1 MHINFTPLAHPAM
14 SRRARR
20 SLRAMLT
27 PVESQIRQ
35 LRWILYRAAE
45 TEFGAAHDIGS
56 ILHLEDPRE
65 AFRQLVGIHDYE
77 FYRPY
82 IMRMIEGEKDV
93 LWPGICN
100 DYAQSSGTSGGRSK
114 YIPITRESLYLNHY
128 AGAADS
134 VALYLN
140 AYPDSRMFA
149 GKGMILGGSF
159 ATGLKPS
166 RPGVNIG
173 DLSATLINK
182 INPIANLFRV
192 PDKETALLPDWE
204 RKLDL
209 LTQKG
214 IRENVTNISGVPS
227 WFLTVLKRAV
237 TLAGKE
243 NIREVW
249 PELEV
254 FFHGGISFEPYR
266 KAYEELIPGRMR
278 YWETY
283 NASEGFFATQRE
295 HKGPL
300 TLLTD
305 ATVYYEFIPLGAET
319 PVMIEQ
325 LTPGHTYELVITA
338 PNGLY
343 RYRTGDTLT
352 ILDTD
357 PVTIRIAGRTHS
369 FINAFGEELME
380 DNAERAIAQATAL
393 TGSSIANYTAGP
405 RYPDGEVKGCHRWVI
420 EWDNAPHDING
431 FARILD
437 QKLRELNSDYDAKR
451 SGDIFLD
458 MPEIITVPAGTFNR
472 FLSQFGNGK
481 LGGQRKVPRLSN
493 TPDIINAVLNEQ
505 SINETD

>member
-1 MHINFTPLAHPAM
+1 MNINYTPLALPTM
-14 SRRARR
+14 SRRTRR
-20 SLRAMLT
+20 CVRAMLT

-45 TEFGAAHDIGS
+45 TEFGHKHGLET
-56 ILHLEDPRE
+56 ILHLEDPRQ
-65 AFRQLVGIHDYE
+65 AFANLVDIHDYE
-77 FYRPY
+77 YFRPFV
-82 IMRMIEGEKDV
+82 MRMVEGEKNV
-93 LWPGICN
+93 LWPGVC
-100 DYAQSSGTSGGRSK
+100 DDFAQSSGTSGGRSK
-114 YIPITRESLYLNHY
+114 YIPITTESLYLNHY

-159 ATGLKPS
+159 ESELKPQ
-166 RPGVNIG
+166 RKGVNVG

-182 INPIANLFRV
+182 ITPVANLFRI
-192 PDKETALLPDWE
+192 PDKKTALLPDWE
-204 RKLDL
+204 KKLEL
-209 LTQKG
+209 LAEKGMTQ
-214 IRENVTNISGVPS
+214 NVTNISGVPS
-227 WFLTVLKRAV
+227 WFLTVLRRIVEKS
-237 TLAGKE
+237 GKA

-254 FFHGGISFEPYR
+254 FFHGGINFAPYR

-283 NASEGFFATQRE
+283 NASEGFFATQKE

-305 ATVYYEFIPLGAET
+305 ATVYYEFIPLGDET
-319 PVMIEQ
+319 PVMIED
-325 LTPGHTYELVITA
+325 LTPGATYELIITA

-343 RYRTGDTLT
+343 RYHTGDTIT

-357 PVTIRIAGRTHS
+357 PVTLRIAGRTKA

-380 DNAERAIAQATAL
+380 DNAERAIAMATHA
-393 TGSSIANYTAGP
+393 TDSIIANYTAAP
-405 RYPDGEVKGCHRWVI
+405 AYPEGNTKGHHRWAI
-420 EWDNAPHDING
+420 EWNRPPADTKA
-431 FARILD
+431 FARLLD
-437 QKLRELNSDYDAKR
+437 EALRSLNSDYDAKR

-458 MPEIITVPAGTFNR
+458 MPEIISVPKGTFDR
-472 FLSQFGNGK
+472 YLTRSGNGK

-493 TPDIINAVLNEQ
+493 TPDILNAV
-505 SINETD
+505 INEKD